1 MLHRFQYETTPML
14 ATLAV
19 VLLLGFA
26 PGAQAQDH
34 VVLPADLH
42 HEVLTA
48 SRARQ
53 HNLAKVQKFF
63 GEEAVKKALKTT
75 RIDPEKIQKAVP
87 SLSDEELARLAAQTD
102 KVQRDSAAGALNN
115 TQITYIIIAIATAL
129 LVTLIFVA

>member
-1 MLHRFQYETTPML
+1 MHPLQK
-14 ATLAV
+14 
-19 VLLLGFA
+19 GI
-26 PGAQAQDH
+26 
-34 VVLPADLH
+34 
-42 HEVLTA
+42 
-48 SRARQ
+48 
-53 HNLAKVQKFF
+53 QKFF

-102 KVQRDSAAGALNN
+102 KVQRDIAAGALNN

>member
-1 MLHRFQYETTPML
+1 MLHRFHYETTPML

-53 HNLAKVQKFF
+53 QNLAKVQKFF
-63 GEEAVKKALKTT
+63 GEEAVKKA
-75 RIDPEKIQKAVP
+75 IQ
-87 SLSDEELARLAAQTD
+87 RLRQRFRDAFRAEIAQTVATPD
-102 KVQRDSAAGALNN
+102 QIDDELRHLRAALSAGR
-115 TQITYIIIAIATAL
+115 
-129 LVTLIFVA
+129 

>member
-1 MLHRFQYETTPML
+1 MLHRFHYETTPML

-53 HNLAKVQKFF
+53 QNLAKVQKFF
-63 GEEAVKKALKTT
+63 GEEAVKKALK
-75 RIDPEKIQKAVP
+75 RGKRLKANIKITAKDRAGN
-87 SLSDEELARLAAQTD
+87 ARAET
-102 KVQRDSAAGALNN
+102 
-115 TQITYIIIAIATAL
+115 AIVRL
-129 LVTLIFVA
+129 LR